1 MGRVLPYGSWAS
13 PITAGSLV
21 AGAVGLAEVVV
32 DGRDVWWAEG
42 RPEEGGRTVVVR
54 RSPDGAVADMV
65 PPGVDVRTGVHEYGG
80 GAWWVAN
87 GVLIH
92 SDRSHERLVRRTP
105 DSGPVPVSYTH
116 LRAHE
121 T

>member
-1 MGRVLPYGSWAS
+1 MVRVLPYGSWLS

-54 RSPDGAVADMV
+54 RSPDGTVADMG
-65 PPGVDVRTGVHEYGG
+65 PPGVDVRTGVHEYSG

-92 SDRSHERLVRRTP
+92 LSLIHI
-105 DSGPVPVSYTH
+105 
-116 LRAHE
+116 
-121 T
+121 